1 MAIIP
6 GGLTS
11 VIQPLD
17 VCINKLFKDRLREK
31 WQLWMSHG
39 DFELTK
45 DGNLKKPQYNLICK
59 WILKVWK
66 DIPSEMIIKSFKK
79 CGISNAL
86 DGTEDDLLYSSDAEI
101 SEDEIDDLN
110 EIVNEDDVSA
120 EELELDE

>member
-1 MAIIP
+1 
-6 GGLTS
+6 
-11 VIQPLD
+11 
-17 VCINKLFKDRLREK
+17 
-31 WQLWMSHG
+31 MSHG
-39 DFELTK
+39 DFELNK
-45 DGNLKKPQYNLICK
+45 GGNLKKPQYNLICK
-59 WILKVWK
+59 QILEVWK

-120 EELELDE
+120 EELELDK

>member
-1 MAIIP
+1 
-6 GGLTS
+6 
-11 VIQPLD
+11 
-17 VCINKLFKDRLREK
+17 
-31 WQLWMSHG
+31 MSHG

-45 DGNLKKPQYNLICK
+45 GVNLKKLQYNLICK
-59 WILKVWK
+59 WILEVWK

>member
-1 MAIIP
+1 
-6 GGLTS
+6 
-11 VIQPLD
+11 
-17 VCINKLFKDRLREK
+17 
-31 WQLWMSHG
+31 MSHG
-39 DFELTK
+39 DFELNK
-45 DGNLKKPQYNLICK
+45 GENLKKPQYNLICK
-59 WILKVWK
+59 WILEVWK

-86 DGTEDDLLYSSDAEI
+86 DETENDLLYSSDAEI

>member
-1 MAIIP
+1 
-6 GGLTS
+6 
-11 VIQPLD
+11 
-17 VCINKLFKDRLREK
+17 
-31 WQLWMSHG
+31 
-39 DFELTK
+39 
-45 DGNLKKPQYNLICK
+45 
-59 WILKVWK
+59 
-66 DIPSEMIIKSFKK
+66 MIIKSFKK